1 MKQVGV
7 FTRRATTA
15 VLLVLAAAN
24 APALAQQKPA
34 SHLTKILETGVLR
47 VGTTGDFPPISARD
61 AASQGYVGHDIDVAK
76 ELAKD
81 LGVKVEFVPA
91 DWKTLLNGVVS
102 DKYDVVISGVSMSL
116 DRARVAGFTQPYLE
130 FGTVPVLRKKDA
142 ERFKSWSD
150 IDQKG
155 VTVATTLGTV
165 FDSQAKEY
173 FKTATLKRI
182 ESPATGFQE
191 VLSGRAEVTITSN
204 VDAAALVQRYP
215 DLMIAPVDR
224 ARSLRPASFLLA
236 QDDQIWLNYLNNWIT
251 VKKMQGYF
259 AALDEKWLQGKK

>member
-1 MKQVGV
+1 MKRIGV
-7 FTRRATTA
+7 FTRRATAA
-15 VLLVLAAAN
+15 VLLGLTAAN
-24 APALAQQKPA
+24 APAFAQQKSA

-61 AASQGYVGHDIDVAK
+61 AASQGYVGHDIDVAN
-76 ELAKD
+76 ELGKD

-116 DRARVAGFTQPYLE
+116 DRAKVAGFTQPYLE

-142 ERFKSWSD
+142 ERFKSWGD

-204 VDAAALVQRYP
+204 VEASTLIKRFDQLAILVKGAEMRN
-215 DLMIAPVDR
+215 R
-224 ARSLRPASFLLA
+224 RPFAYVVP
-236 QDDQIWLNYLNNWIT
+236 QDDVTWLNT
-251 VKKMQGYF
+251 VNTWVSLKRIEGYF
-259 AALDEKWLQGKK
+259 AALESKWLPAG